1 MAHTTKGRLPL
12 GTPANSVSSSQSHIR
27 VVPRV
32 DYELSQHPNEEYDK
46 WTTTYRSPSLVYP
59 RPSGRYTQR
68 AEEPI
73 TESSVPAR
81 TFADMARRFC
91 PNGNEG
97 GSMHSAPSPISL
109 AGIIKLQPNRK
120 AGHKLWRP
128 MQASDLDET
137 HGAGY
142 DNGNTSSIVEKME
155 RLLSQDRS
163 PPSSFRTASPHN
175 RLYDLSSV
183 NKEVSS
189 TCEHRAYLAD
199 GEDTVKLPITLSGTG
214 LSNSTVP
221 NHFDVCDRY
230 AELFGPLPDPIRLH
244 EQLGEFDGQVV
255 FIGHPNRD
263 ISAHQWSFASFQW
276 ENIGRYAHSRG
287 KIEGSLASDR
297 VKEYDTSRNALVDF
311 KLAAENRQKLITE
324 HGRNGMDAVN
334 MVPPIRT
341 DVFPSASTNKIS
353 KVVDTS
359 VSDHTYSNFVS
370 GQSFKEVT
378 AAAGT
383 TLRDT
388 IKKEPLE
395 DPFVAKTNAVEAG
408 FPFCVQSRFNV
419 VDAKGSLDLAYKF
432 PARST
437 GILRPPMKHN
447 TSTAFHEQVLNAGPD
462 SLSKLYDGTQTHK
475 CMTRPSLREV
485 DVGEEAAS
493 AFASSAE
500 RDNSSYSVPML
511 SFQKTCQKLGDR
523 ISTSS
528 EYMKRSDAPAQ
539 GRIAVPRFEGLQPTA
554 RSLYPSLGMTVANPH
569 RITPRVDTTGPA
581 YTQLSAPV
589 ESAKVSESG
598 AAIADITASTALL
611 FSDPDSF
618 RQTQEHEI
626 ANGLSQQPPTV
637 QNFKGPFFTGTKP
650 TTHDPTVL
658 LSVHV
663 NEEEKLRNWY
673 CDGHRPARQREY
685 ANTLVSAAAIS
696 GKSRCLGAIGEVRG
710 AIHDS
715 STENTMPFVRLYEGL
730 SEYIEDYQNGSGGS
744 YFTRSW
750 KVAPSHLRDLGPD
763 GNNSYFSD
771 AGVASSRVYQR

>member
-1 MAHTTKGRLPL
+1 
-12 GTPANSVSSSQSHIR
+12 
-27 VVPRV
+27 V
-32 DYELSQHPNEEYDK
+32 DYELSQHPNEGSDE
-46 WTTTYRSPSLVYP
+46 WTPTYRSPSLLYP
-59 RPSGRYTQR
+59 RPSGRHTQP
-68 AEEPI
+68 AEEHI

-81 TFADMARRFC
+81 TFADMARHFC
-91 PNGNEG
+91 SSDNEG
-97 GSMHSAPSPISL
+97 GSMQSASSPISL

-128 MQASDLDET
+128 MQASDQVGT

-142 DNGNTSSIVEKME
+142 DNSSTSSIVEKMGQ
-155 RLLSQDRS
+155 LLSLDRS
-163 PPSSFRTASPHN
+163 TPSSFRTASPHN

-183 NKEVSS
+183 NKGVPSA
-189 TCEHRAYLAD
+189 CEHRAYLAD
-199 GEDTVKLPITLSGTG
+199 GDDTVKLPITVSGTG
-214 LSNSTVP
+214 SSNSTVP
-221 NHFDVCDRY
+221 NHFDVSDRY
-230 AELFGPLPDPIRLH
+230 AKLFGPLPDPIRLH

-263 ISAHQWSFASFQW
+263 ISAHQWSSASFQW

-297 VKEYDTSRNALVDF
+297 VREHDTSHNAMVNF
-311 KLAAENRQKLITE
+311 KLAAETRQKLITE
-324 HGRNGMDAVN
+324 HGRNGVDAVD
-334 MVPPIRT
+334 MVPPSRT
-341 DVFPSASTNKIS
+341 DVFPSASTNTIS

-370 GQSFKEVT
+370 GHPFKEVT

-388 IKKEPLE
+388 IKKQPLE
-395 DPFVAKTNAVEAG
+395 DPFVAKTNAVEVG

-419 VDAKGSLDLAYKF
+419 ADAKGSLDLAYKF

-437 GILRPPMKHN
+437 GTLRPPMQHN
-447 TSTAFHEQVLNAGPD
+447 TSDAFHEQQLHAGPD
-462 SLSKLYDGTQTHK
+462 RSSTFCGGTQTHK
-475 CMTRPSLREV
+475 RMTRPSLREV
-485 DVGEEAAS
+485 DVGEDAAS
-493 AFASSAE
+493 AFAFSAE
-500 RDNSSYSVPML
+500 RDNSSYPVPIL
-511 SFQKTCQKLGDR
+511 PFQKTIEYCQKLGDR

-539 GRIAVPRFEGLQPTA
+539 GRVAVPRFEGLQPTA

-569 RITPRVDTTGPA
+569 RIFPRVDTTGPA
-581 YTQLSAPV
+581 YTQLSVPV
-589 ESAKVSESG
+589 ESSKVSESG

-611 FSDPDSF
+611 FSDPDSL

-626 ANGLSQQPPTV
+626 ANGLSQQAPTV

-650 TTHDPTVL
+650 TTHDPTVS

-696 GKSRCLGAIGEVRG
+696 GRSRCLGAIGEVRG
-710 AIHDS
+710 ATHDKR
-715 STENTMPFVRLYEGL
+715 TESTMPFVRLYEGL
-730 SEYIEDYQNGSGGS
+730 SEYIEEYQNGSGGS

-750 KVAPSHLRDLGPD
+750 KAAPSHLRHLGPD
-763 GNNSYFSD
+763 GNNSYFAD
-771 AGVASSRVYQR
+771 AGVASSRVYQRQARNQ